1 MTFGRLVGRLAV
13 ALSISFSTS
22 ASAQL
27 PEIRGYFL
35 SVALPTLSGP
45 FTNSVFSELSRLRL
59 MASPTLGPVEL
70 DVAYENLWTYRSRS
84 GSAPIFGA
92 VGGGDGTDW
101 LPLQGNVVAESQF
114 TWRSRLDRLK
124 LSYSHADRWEL
135 SAGRQT
141 ISWATTLFLT
151 PADPFIPFD
160 PSEPFREYRAG
171 VDALRVRA
179 STGPFSEVDLV
190 LRPADTP
197 SGNTITALGRATTV
211 VNGWEV
217 GGWAGVIHDDI
228 AGSLAATV
236 TVAGAVIRSEAVV
249 RRSEGETVV
258 RFVLG
263 VDRSFSV
270 SRRVLYLVFEYQR
283 DGFGYGD
290 VAELPQLVLSQ
301 PFQRGE
307 LQLLGRNAVALQS
320 SYQAHP
326 LVSLQLLV
334 LTNLNDPSALLTP
347 AISFSAGNELS
358 LRGGLFLGI
367 GADVTELGLP
377 APASEYGPLPTTIYI
392 SASAFF

>member
-45 FTNSVFSELSRLRL
+45 FTNSVFSQLSRLRL
-59 MASPTLGPVEL
+59 MASPAFGPVEL
-70 DVAYENLWTYRSRS
+70 DIAYENLWTYRSRS

-92 VGGGDGTDW
+92 VGGGDGSDW
-101 LPLQGNVVAESQF
+101 LPLQGNVIAESQF

-124 LSYSHADRWEL
+124 LSYSPPGRWEF

-141 ISWATTLFLT
+141 VSWATTLLLT

-171 VDALRVRA
+171 VDALRARV

-197 SGNTITALGRATTV
+197 SGNTITALGRATAV
-211 VNGWEV
+211 VHGWEV
-217 GGWAGVIHDDI
+217 AGWAGVIHDDI
-228 AGSLAATV
+228 GGSVAATV
-236 TVAGAVIRSEAVV
+236 TVAGAIIRSEAVV

-270 SRRVLYLVFEYQR
+270 SRRDLYLIFEYQR

-290 VAELPQLVLSQ
+290 VEELLQLFLSQ

-307 LQLLGRNAVALQS
+307 LQLLGRNTVALQS

-334 LTNLNDPSALLTP
+334 LTNLNDPSSLLTP

-358 LRGGLFLGI
+358 LRGGVFLGI

-377 APASEYGPLPTTIYI
+377 ASEYGALPTTIYV